1 MGRMRIAV
9 TGAAHW
15 HLDLFLPALLEEGDV
30 VAVHDPD
37 PAAARRIAEG
47 LGARAATD
55 VGTLLDDAAP
65 DFVLALGAHD
75 EMAATARTLIEHGTP
90 FAMEKPCGLDAA
102 QVHDIADRARDA
114 GVFAAVPFVW
124 RQSELL
130 AVMRERFAD
139 ADPSYLSFR
148 WIAGPPARYRDSGCD
163 WMLDPARAGG
173 GCTINLGVH
182 FIDLARVLFGDD
194 VQVSSATMSNAA
206 YGLPIEDYSLVTLR
220 SGGRVFVGEVGYLM
234 PGPHSNFDMRF
245 SIKACDHYVIATSP
259 TDVEIVAPDG
269 SREHVTAHTTN
280 VAHYPVFV
288 RDALRRV
295 RAGEPP
301 LASLTD
307 MAAVMDLTRDAYALA
322 GPLPVRPRTPQEGT
336 R

>member
-1 MGRMRIAV
+1 MSRPRIAV
-9 TGAAHW
+9 TGAGHW
-15 HLDLFLPALLEEGDV
+15 HLDLFAPTLRQEGDIV
-30 VAVHDPD
+30 GVHDPD
-37 PAAARRIAEG
+37 PATATRIADD
-47 LGARAATD
+47 LGAAAATD
-55 VGTLLDDAAP
+55 VDALLRDTAP

-75 EMAATARTLIEHGTP
+75 EMAATARTLIANGTP
-90 FAMEKPCGLDAA
+90 FAMEKPCGLTPE

-130 AVMRERFAD
+130 TVMRERFAD
-139 ADPSYLSFR
+139 TDPSYLSFR
-148 WIAGPPARYRDSGCD
+148 WIAGPPTRYPDSGCG
-163 WMLDPARAGG
+163 WMLDPARSGG
-173 GCTINLGVH
+173 GCTVNLGVH

-194 VQVSSATMSNAA
+194 VWVSSATMSNAA
-206 YGLPIEDYSLVTLR
+206 YGLPVEDYSLVTLR

-234 PGPHSNFDMRF
+234 PGPHSDFDMHF
-245 SIKACDHYVIATSP
+245 SVKARDHYVIATSP

-269 SREHVTAHTTN
+269 TREHITAHTTN
-280 VAHYPVFV
+280 VPHYPVFV

-295 RAGEPP
+295 REGEPP

-322 GPLPVRPRTPQEGT
+322 GPLPVRPSVQEDT
-336 R
+336 A

>member
-1 MGRMRIAV
+1 MARMRIAV

-15 HLDLFLPALLEEGDV
+15 HLDLFLATLQEEADV
-30 VAVHDPD
+30 VAVHDAD
-37 PAAARRIAEG
+37 RVAAQRIADG
-47 LGARAATD
+47 LGVRAHTD
-55 VGTLLDDAAP
+55 VAALLDSAKP
-65 DFVLALGAHD
+65 DFVLALGPHD
-75 EMAATARTLIEHGTP
+75 EMAATARTLIGHDVP
-90 FAMEKPCGLDAA
+90 FAMEKPCGLNP
-102 QVHDIADRARDA
+102 QEVHDIADRARDA

-148 WIAGPPARYRDSGCD
+148 WIAGPPTRYLDSGCD
-163 WMLDPARAGG
+163 WMLDPARSGG
-173 GCTINLGVH
+173 GCTVNLGVH

-194 VQVSSATMSNAA
+194 VWVSSATMSNAA

-220 SGGRVFVGEVGYLM
+220 SGGRVFVGEVGYLI
-234 PGPHSNFDMRF
+234 PAQHSDFDLHF
-245 SIKACDHYVIATSP
+245 SIKARDHYVIASSP

-269 SREHVTAHTTN
+269 SREHVKAHTTN
-280 VAHYPVFV
+280 VDHYPVFV

-295 RAGEPP
+295 REGEPP

-322 GPLPVRPRTPQEGT
+322 GPLPVRPSAQEDSA
-336 R
+336 

>member
-1 MGRMRIAV
+1 MSRPRIVV
-9 TGAAHW
+9 TGAGHW
-15 HLDLFLPALLEEGDV
+15 HLDLFLPTLREEGDV
-30 VAVHDPD
+30 VAVHDADPD
-37 PAAARRIAEG
+37 VAERIAEG
-47 LGARAATD
+47 LGVRAATD
-55 VGTLLDDAAP
+55 VASMLDSVEA
-65 DFVLALGAHD
+65 DFVLALGPHD
-75 EMAATARTLIEHGTP
+75 EMAATARTLIERGVP
-90 FAMEKPCGLDAA
+90 FAMEKPCGLTPD
-102 QVHDIADRARDA
+102 QVHDIADRAHDA

-148 WIAGPPARYRDSGCD
+148 WIAGPPTRYLDSGCG
-163 WMLDPARAGG
+163 WMLDPARSGG
-173 GCTINLGVH
+173 GCTLNLGVH

-194 VQVSSATMSNAA
+194 VRVSSATMSNAA
-206 YGLPIEDYSLVTLR
+206 YGLPVEDYSLVTLR

-245 SIKACDHYVIATSP
+245 SIKARDHYVIATSP

-269 SREHVTAHTTN
+269 SREHVRAHTTN
-280 VAHYPVFV
+280 VPHYPVFV

-295 RAGEPP
+295 REGEPP

-322 GPLPVRPRTPQEGT
+322 GPLPGRPSAQEDT
-336 R
+336 Q